1 MFKKMWQYVFF
12 IFNNEQYSDAIRFL
26 NRFFCYFDSEQC
38 HGDCFK
44 KFIKLY
50 SQPFE
55 QTIVKKN
62 KQSLLLID
70 DILPVD
76 FLGSGY
82 PRSRA
87 IILMANKLGWD
98 VTVYPMLVSG
108 LNFSEVKSSFPD
120 SVELVP
126 EGNGESSL
134 LAFLINLKKPF
145 DCLIV
150 SRTHNLM
157 VLEKVLKK
165 VPRAAVSNRFIYDS
179 EAIFAEREIISKKL
193 NGQAVSN
200 NEALS
205 LVRSEIALMSKG
217 MDGVSC
223 VSLRDTIIF
232 KFFMKNTHKKV
243 FPLQYPVNLRHNTPL
258 FSSRNGLIFIARL
271 KERSSPNSQG
281 LIWFLSKV
289 FPIIRK
295 QNPEIT
301 LTIIGA
307 LPPNSKFK
315 KVDGVNWLGA
325 IDDLEPFYD
334 GARLLIAPVFIASGI
349 PLKIINAVANGV
361 PVVATKR
368 MGDLLDWPSSAMPS
382 SDSEVDFA
390 QEVLEI
396 YQNQQLWE
404 TTLKTSQSLVEK
416 QFNFER
422 FEENLASLLS

>member
-1 MFKKMWQYVFF
+1 M
-12 IFNNEQYSDAIRFL
+12 
-26 NRFFCYFDSEQC
+26 
-38 HGDCFK
+38 
-44 KFIKLY
+44 
-50 SQPFE
+50 
-55 QTIVKKN
+55 KKN

-87 IILMANKLGWD
+87 IVLIANKLGWD

-108 LNFSEVKSSFPD
+108 LNFSEVKTSFPD
-120 SVELVP
+120 SVELIS
-126 EGNGESSL
+126 EGKGESGL
-134 LAFLINLKKPF
+134 LALLINLKKPF

-150 SRTHNLM
+150 SRTHNRM
-157 VLEKVLKK
+157 AFERVLEKVPMA
-165 VPRAAVSNRFIYDS
+165 VVSNRFIYDS

-193 NGQAVSN
+193 NGQDVSN
-200 NEALS
+200 SEALS
-205 LVRSEIALMSKG
+205 LVGSEIALMSKG

-223 VSLRDTIIF
+223 VSLRDAVIF
-232 KFFMKNTHKKV
+232 KFFMKNTHQKV
-243 FPLQYPVNLRHNTPL
+243 FALQYPVNLRHNTPS
-258 FSSRNGLIFIARL
+258 FSNRNGLIFIGRL
-271 KERSSPNSQG
+271 KERDSPNSQG

-307 LPPNSKFK
+307 LPPNSNVKEE
-315 KVDGVNWLGA
+315 DGVNWLGA
-325 IDDLEPFYD
+325 IEDLQPFYD
-334 GARLLIAPVFIASGI
+334 KARLLIAPVFIASGI

-368 MGDLLDWPSSAMPS
+368 MGDLLDWHSTAMPTS
-382 SDSEVDFA
+382 NSEIDFA
-390 QEVLEI
+390 QKVLEI
-396 YQNQQLWE
+396 YQSKLQWE

>member
-1 MFKKMWQYVFF
+1 MKK
-12 IFNNEQYSDAIRFL
+12 I
-26 NRFFCYFDSEQC
+26 
-38 HGDCFK
+38 
-44 KFIKLY
+44 
-50 SQPFE
+50 
-55 QTIVKKN
+55 

-98 VTVYPMLVSG
+98 VTVYPMSVSG

-120 SVELVP
+120 SVKLIQ
-126 EGNGESSL
+126 EGKGESGL

-150 SRTHNLM
+150 SRTHNRM
-157 VLEKVLKK
+157 AFERVLKK
-165 VPRAAVSNRFIYDS
+165 APRVVVSNRFIYDS

-193 NGQAVSN
+193 NGQDVSN
-200 NEALS
+200 TEALS
-205 LVRSEIALMSKG
+205 LVGSEIALMSKE

-223 VSLRDTIIF
+223 VSLRDAIIF
-232 KFFMKNTHKKV
+232 KFFMRNTHHKV
-243 FPLQYPVNLRHNTPL
+243 FALQYPVNLRHNTPS

-307 LPPNSKFK
+307 LPPNSKIK

-325 IDDLEPFYD
+325 IEDLEPFYD
-334 GARLLIAPVFIASGI
+334 GARLLIAPVFVASGI

-368 MGDLLDWPSSAMPS
+368 MGDLLDWPSSAMPTS
-382 SDSEVDFA
+382 NSELDFA
-390 QEVLEI
+390 QKVLGI
-396 YQNQQLWE
+396 YQSKLEWE
-404 TTLKTSQSLVEK
+404 TTLKISQSLVEE
-416 QFNFER
+416 QFSFER